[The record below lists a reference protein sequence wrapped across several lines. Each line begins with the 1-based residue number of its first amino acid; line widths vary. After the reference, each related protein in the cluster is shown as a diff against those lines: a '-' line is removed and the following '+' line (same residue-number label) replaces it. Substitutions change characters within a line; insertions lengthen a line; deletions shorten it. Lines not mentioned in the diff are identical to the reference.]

1 LLLPDQAP
9 VSVVRRAK
17 EDMMRKLG
25 LLAACGAA
33 VLGTAAMAHDTAT
46 GFSSRGACES
56 ASASMSNAEQGW
68 LLESFPEFFD
78 TPGEASSFLT
88 KAWTCDLNASNGQF
102 YITDHIEEILGSRW
116 FDRRNH

>member
-1 LLLPDQAP
+1 
-9 VSVVRRAK
+9 
-17 EDMMRKLG
+17 MRKLG